1 MYICMENRTNI
12 EFSWL
17 RIRFAVA
24 MFCPD
29 VDEIFHN
36 TDVHILVAATSH
48 CVIKVLFIHQ
58 LMH

>member
-1 MYICMENRTNI
+1 MENRTNI